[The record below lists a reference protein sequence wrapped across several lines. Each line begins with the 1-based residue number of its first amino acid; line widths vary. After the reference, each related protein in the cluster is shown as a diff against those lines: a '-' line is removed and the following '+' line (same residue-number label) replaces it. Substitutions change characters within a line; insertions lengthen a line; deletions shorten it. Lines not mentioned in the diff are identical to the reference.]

1 MKNGK
6 LNIIMV
12 KIYGIPNC
20 NSVKKG
26 LDFLRN
32 NNIDFVFHDF
42 KKQSLTKEKFDEW
55 NSIFENTKLINRSGT
70 TFKQLTEEQKSLLSE
85 INFSFDFLISKLSV
99 IKRPIVETSSGYL
112 IGFDENEWIKVI
124 LNQ

>member
-1 MKNGK
+1 
-6 LNIIMV
+6 MV